1 MVMEMKIIG
10 GCRIRLEF
18 FQPLLKSNLSDLEY
32 QSGERACLEI
42 VNSGIGK
49 TLIQRDARVV

>member
-10 GCRIRLEF
+10 GCKVRQDFI
-18 FQPLLKSNLSDLEY
+18 QPLLKSNLSDLVY

-49 TLIQRDARVV
+49 TLIQRDARIV